1 MAKLGEVCT
10 IVSGSTPKTSITS
23 YWDGNI
29 KWITPAELN
38 EDTFYIMD
46 SVRHIT
52 EEGKEKTGLSYLPTG
67 TVILSSRA
75 PIGKTAIAGCEMCCN
90 QGFKNLICSDAIY
103 NEYLYFFLKSKT
115 DYLNSLGRG
124 ATFKEISKSI
134 VENIEIPLPEVNQQ
148 KEIAEKFKKLE
159 QLISLRKQQ
168 LAKLDE
174 LVKARFVEM
183 FGDLAAPQCE
193 YPELKLVDVCADAD
207 DIKCGPFGTQ
217 LNKDEYKTKGVAVWE
232 IPQINSGFSEMPTHF
247 ITEEKAVI
255 LNAYSIEPGD
265 IAMSRKG
272 NVGKCGLFPENFKKG
287 IIHSDV
293 LRIRVDKRKVDSC
306 FMMYQLHF
314 SEAVKRQIEMVSFGA
329 IMAGINVTKLKQIKV
344 RIPELEN
351 QRMFAAFVERVNQ
364 QKQTVQQSLE
374 KLELMKKALMQ
385 EYFGELPQS
394 PDGDSP
400 LREGALTRPQG
411 KSLPL

>member
-1 MAKLGEVCT
+1 MMAKLGEVCT
-10 IVSGSTPKTSITS
+10 IVSGSTPKTSVTS

-52 EEGKEKTGLSYLPTG
+52 EEGKEKTGLSYLPAG

-134 VENIEIPLPEVNQQ
+134 VESIEIPLPEVNQQ

-183 FGDLAAPQCE
+183 FGDLASPACPWKKE
-193 YPELKLVDVCADAD
+193 KIVNICADQD

-217 LNKDEYKTKGVAVWE
+217 LSKDEYQSTGVAVWE
-232 IPQINSGFSEMPTHF
+232 IPQINSNFLLKPTHF
-247 ITEEKAVI
+247 ITAEKA
-255 LNAYSIEPGD
+255 LQLESYSIIPGD

-272 NVGKCGLFPENFKKG
+272 NVGRCAVFPENLKNG

-293 LRIRVDKRKVDSC
+293 LRIRIDKKRAVPT
-306 FMMYQLHF
+306 FMMHQLHNSNF
-314 SEAVKRQIEMVSFGA
+314 IKHQIELVSSGA
-329 IMAGINVTKLKQIKV
+329 IMAGINVTKLKEIEVHLPPLTLQN
-344 RIPELEN
+344 E
-351 QRMFAAFVERVNQ
+351 FAAFVERVDQ

-385 EYFGELPQS
+385 EYFG
-394 PDGDSP
+394 
-400 LREGALTRPQG
+400 
-411 KSLPL
+411 

>member
-10 IVSGSTPKTSITS
+10 IVSGSTPKTSVTS

-46 SVRHIT
+46 SIRHIT

-134 VENIEIPLPEVNQQ
+134 VESIEIPLPEVNQQ

-183 FGDLAAPQCE
+183 FGDVFLNPMEWPEKKLESLADIVSGITKGRKTTETDLQEVPYMAVSNVKDGYIDWTTVKTILATRREIEQYRLMP
-193 YPELKLVDVCADAD
+193 D
-207 DIKCGPFGTQ
+207 DI
-217 LNKDEYKTKGVAVWE
+217 L
-232 IPQINSGFSEMPTHF
+232 M
-247 ITEEKAVI
+247 TEG
-255 LNAYSIEPGD
+255 GD
-265 IAMSRKG
+265 PDK
-272 NVGKCGLFPENFKKG
+272 VG
-287 IIHSDV
+287 
-293 LRIRVDKRKVDSC
+293 R
-306 FMMYQLHF
+306 
-314 SEAVKRQIEMVSFGA
+314 GA
-329 IMAGINVTKLKQIKV
+329 IIKMPLKNSIHQNHIFRVRLNEQEILPDFLAEYLQHQKAKRYFLGCAKQTTGIASINIRQLKALPTLVPPLSLQ
-344 RIPELEN
+344 N
-351 QRMFAAFVERVNQ
+351 QFAAFVERVDR
-364 QKQTVQQSLE
+364 QKQTIQQSLE

-385 EYFGELPQS
+385 EYFG
-394 PDGDSP
+394 
-400 LREGALTRPQG
+400 
-411 KSLPL
+411 